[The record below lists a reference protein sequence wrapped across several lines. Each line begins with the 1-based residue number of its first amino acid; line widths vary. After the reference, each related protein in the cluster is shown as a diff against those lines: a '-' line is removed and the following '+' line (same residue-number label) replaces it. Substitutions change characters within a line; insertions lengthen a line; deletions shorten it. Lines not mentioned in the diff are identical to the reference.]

1 MKKIILAS
9 SLLLIMASAC
19 SKKTAETASSTDT
32 APAVSEYAPG
42 TVRPGVAVGYRDSKP
57 RNAMPKATAFRIS
70 GDYAGHVAI
79 TLSPGGQLQYFPDP
93 SDITPNSRPV
103 DLGNGWW
110 LNTQGISA
118 SSVFTTYTFDEYAKL
133 KSVPSPD
140 KLKAAV
146 IPGARVTEMQ
156 QLPFSVS
163 EARQNLDSIKSYL
176 AAPKMILRTE

>member
-1 MKKIILAS
+1 MKKIILAA
-9 SLLLIMASAC
+9 SLLLVMTSAC
-19 SKKTAETASSTDT
+19 SKKTTETTDGT
-32 APAVSEYAPG
+32 SKYTQTEYAPG
-42 TVRPGVAVGYRDSKP
+42 AVRPGVAVGYRDSKP
-57 RNAMPKATAFRIS
+57 RNAMPKATAFRMS
-70 GDYAGHVAI
+70 GDYADHVAI
-79 TLSPGGQLQYFPDP
+79 TLSPDGQLQYFPDP
-93 SDITPNSRPV
+93 SDITANSRPI

-118 SSVFTTYTFDEYAKL
+118 SSVFTTYTFEEYAKL
-133 KSVPSPD
+133 KGVPSPE